1 MNIRTNFIAPDYGR
15 SFDLWREQC
24 LTPWHDYTH
33 HPFVEGMKDGTLPRA
48 AFLNYLRQDYLFLIH
63 FSRAWAL
70 AVVKAGNLAE
80 MQAASATVH
89 ALLHFEMALH
99 VEICEG
105 EGITRAELEAA
116 EEAPANMAYTRY
128 VLEAGFS
135 GDFLDL
141 LAALAPCIMGYG
153 EIGARLLQEAGDTP
167 YRNWIET
174 YGGNEFQKLCRDTG
188 ALIDRA
194 ITDRL
199 GPEPDTRPGWSRLCR
214 HFTNAT
220 RLEIGFWGLGQA

>member
-1 MNIRTNFIAPDYGR
+1 MTPNVPDYGR
-15 SFDLWREQC
+15 SFGLWRARC
-24 LTPWHDYTH
+24 PGPWHDFTR
-33 HPFVEGMKDGTLPRA
+33 HPFVEGLKDGTLPRA

-63 FSRAWAL
+63 FSRAWSL

-99 VEICEG
+99 VRICEG
-105 EGITRAELEAA
+105 EGIGRAELEAT

-128 VLEAGFS
+128 VLEAGYS

-153 EIGARLLQEAGDTP
+153 EIGARLLREAGDTP

-174 YGGNEFQKLCRDTG
+174 YGGDQFQTLCRDTG

-194 ITDRL
+194 VTDRL
-199 GPEPDTRPGWSRLCR
+199 GPVPETQPRWPALCR
-214 HFTNAT
+214 HFANAT
-220 RLEIGFWGLGQA
+220 RLEIGFWGLGQP

>member
-1 MNIRTNFIAPDYGR
+1 MTTSSTAPDYGR
-15 SFDLWREQC
+15 SFGLWRAHC
-24 LTPWHDYTH
+24 PGPWHDYTH
-33 HPFVEGMKDGTLPRA
+33 HPFVEGLKDGSLPRA

-63 FSRAWAL
+63 FSRAWSL

-99 VEICEG
+99 VEICER
-105 EGITRAELEAA
+105 EGISSAELEAA

-128 VLEAGFS
+128 VLEAGYS

-153 EIGARLLQEAGDTP
+153 EIGARLLREAGETP
-167 YRNWIET
+167 YRDWIET
-174 YGGNEFQKLCRDTG
+174 YGGDEFQTLCRDTG
-188 ALIDRA
+188 ALIDA
-194 ITDRL
+194 AVADRL
-199 GPEPDTRPGWSRLCR
+199 GPNAEAQPGWARLCR